1 MDIRII
7 IPLILLTAIYFGVC
21 FYSLLTRPKVKHL
34 PKWGWALICIIS
46 IPLGGIVYF
55 TLGRDMHE

>member
-7 IPLILLTAIYFGVC
+7 IPLVMLIVIYFGVC
-21 FYSLLTRPKVKHL
+21 FYSLLKSAKVKHL

-55 TLGRDMHE
+55 TLGMDRHE